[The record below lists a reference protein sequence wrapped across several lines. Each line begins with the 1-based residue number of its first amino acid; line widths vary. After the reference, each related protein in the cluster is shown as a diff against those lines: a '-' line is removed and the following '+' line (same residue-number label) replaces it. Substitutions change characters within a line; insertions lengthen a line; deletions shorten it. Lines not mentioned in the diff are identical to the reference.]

1 MAGVLFQRIK
11 RKTKKMYKIIF
22 QDGNELRGFETV
34 EDAQLHLE
42 TWCEGIAGA
51 RIVRDFDAPENE
63 EFTVNE

>member
-1 MAGVLFQRIK
+1 
-11 RKTKKMYKIIF
+11 MYKIIF